1 MKKRKRNRIRKY
13 IIRTAV
19 FSSVLTA
26 VVTSGLFLYSAHR
39 YQKNRDEISE
49 YFEVKELIEKNYIEN
64 PDEES
69 YMDNALKGLVAGIG
83 DEYAAYMTPEE
94 YRSNMESLQGSFA
107 GIGVTVTKNEN
118 NEFQIVEIKKNS
130 PASEK
135 DIRTD
140 DIIIKVNDIPTENM
154 DLNQLVSLVK
164 GEEGTEVT
172 VILKRNDKEFDITL
186 TRKQIEDETVEYT
199 LLEDDIAYIKIT
211 SFKEVTTE
219 QFEVAFNTA
228 IDEGAKKM
236 IYDLRNNGGGL
247 LTACEAMLDP
257 FLPACNIAYAD
268 YKSGKSEVIANSGS
282 NEITVPTVI
291 LVNEDTASASE
302 LFSSAMR
309 DFEKAKLVGTKTYGK
324 GIMQNTIPVSNG
336 GALKITVAKYR
347 TAKSDCFHGVGLT
360 PDYIVEL
367 PEGTDISIPDPEK
380 DPQLKKAMEILK

>member
-19 FSSVLTA
+19 FSSVFTA

-49 YFEVKELIEKNYIEN
+49 YFEVKELIEEYYIEN

-118 NEFQIVEIKKNS
+118 NEYQIVEIKKNS

-172 VILKRNDKEFDITL
+172 VTLKRNDKEFDVTL
-186 TRKQIEDETVEYT
+186 TRKKIEDETVEYT

-268 YKSGKSEVIANSGS
+268 YKSGKSEVIANSGG
-282 NEITVPTVI
+282 NEINVPTVI

-309 DFEKAKLVGTKTYGK
+309 DFEKAKLVGTQTYGK
-324 GIMQNTIPVSNG
+324 GIMQNTIPISNG